1 MKTNAYADTG
11 TLPPSQFLPPFE
23 GAKYATLHLPWYPTL
38 INTDSRTLEMRPVDD
53 KEKLNDEQES
63 RRAFVKKAV
72 YVPPS
77 ILTLQAAP
85 AYAKYGSEKPGGDNG
100 KDEWYEDKDEKKAKD
115 SSDKKG
121 KKDD

>member
-1 MKTNAYADTG
+1 
-11 TLPPSQFLPPFE
+11 
-23 GAKYATLHLPWYPTL
+23 
-38 INTDSRTLEMRPVDD
+38 MRPVDD

-100 KDEWYEDKDEKKAKD
+100 KDEWYEDKDEKKKDKDEKEKDVKPEKAKD
-115 SSDKKG
+115 SPDKKG

>member
-1 MKTNAYADTG
+1 
-11 TLPPSQFLPPFE
+11 
-23 GAKYATLHLPWYPTL
+23 
-38 INTDSRTLEMRPVDD
+38 MRPVDD
-53 KEKLNDEQES
+53 KEKLNDERES

-85 AYAKYGSEKPGGDNG
+85 AYAKYGSEKPGRDNG
-100 KDEWYEDKDEKKAKD
+100 KDNEWYEDKDEKKEDKDEKKAKD